1 MHFVL
6 SALLICA
13 FVVLLL
19 AGLASVLRDMLARDL
34 RPLVMPRAQRAL
46 KSKLDVRPRSPIT
59 RLRLSKIGQDSPH
72 AD

>member
-19 AGLASVLRDMLARDL
+19 AGLASVLRDMLSHDL
-34 RPLVMPRAQRAL
+34 RPLVMPRAGRDQR
-46 KSKLDVRPRSPIT
+46 T
-59 RLRLSKIGQDSPH
+59 
-72 AD
+72 